1 MGEWSTGSGGASGPR
16 AAEAGRLFAR
26 VDSRMLARLSFP
38 IRPVGPSNVGF
49 LRVVRIP
56 PEANASVNTSRLIV
70 TYLAAERSMPP
81 FLPGSPALPPESR

>member
-1 MGEWSTGSGGASGPR
+1 MPTA
-16 AAEAGRLFAR
+16 
-26 VDSRMLARLSFP
+26 VDSVP
-38 IRPVGPSNVGF
+38 RPVKPPIPVVGNTYRDAVAV
-49 LRVVRIP
+49 RVARIP

>member
-1 MGEWSTGSGGASGPR
+1 M
-16 AAEAGRLFAR
+16 
-26 VDSRMLARLSFP
+26 DSLTLARFSFLIPFWALS
-38 IRPVGPSNVGF
+38 SGF
-49 LRVVRIP
+49 LRIARIP